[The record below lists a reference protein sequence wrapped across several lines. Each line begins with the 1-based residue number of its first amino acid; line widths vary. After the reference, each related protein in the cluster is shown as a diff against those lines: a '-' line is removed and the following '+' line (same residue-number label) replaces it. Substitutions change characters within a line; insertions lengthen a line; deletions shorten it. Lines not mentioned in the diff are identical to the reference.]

1 MLHKKNEILFQPTGI
16 YNCVQKAIVFWF
28 LSAIETRLRW
38 KNCERFPEQEGMKV
52 ECKY

>member
-16 YNCVQKAIVFWF
+16 YSCVQKAIVFCF
-28 LSAIETRLRW
+28 LSAIETHLRW